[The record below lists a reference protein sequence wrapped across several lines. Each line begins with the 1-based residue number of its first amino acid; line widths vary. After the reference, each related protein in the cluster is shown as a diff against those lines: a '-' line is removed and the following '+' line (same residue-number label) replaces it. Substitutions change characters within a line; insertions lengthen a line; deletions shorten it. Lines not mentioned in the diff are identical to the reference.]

1 MTGHSM
7 SYLQFYEDKARPLSL
22 KMYSASDYATM
33 EVEFGKREPDFTEH
47 GVFGMDRIGDLW
59 AVDWFFKQ
67 CETDEGIKAFIKLI
81 GLYKPLRHWNEG
93 GVIDKAIGPAIRDSM
108 RRAQHYVAIESMPSI
123 DDKSMKVQAFHAR
136 ATART
141 IHFPLRSKFTDH
153 VVDQL
158 CRFPG
163 AKHDDAV
170 DVCGL
175 IGRGVDKMTN
185 ANLPYT
191 PPKDILTPFS
201 VRWLEYGTQSEKPKV
216 RYFS

>member
-1 MTGHSM
+1 M
-7 SYLQFYEDKARPLSL
+7 SYAYLLPYEDKQLPLSL
-22 KMYSASDYATM
+22 KMYGASDYATM
-33 EVEFGKREPDFTEH
+33 EVEFGKKEPDFTEH
-47 GVFGMDRIGDLW
+47 GIVGMDRIGDLW
-59 AVDWFFKQ
+59 FTDWFFRQ
-67 CETDEGIKAFIKLI
+67 CETDEGIKAFIRLV
-81 GLYKPLRHWNEG
+81 GLYKPLRWWNEG
-93 GVIDKAIGPAIRDSM
+93 GLIDKAIGPAIKDAM
-108 RRAQHYVAIESMPSI
+108 RRHQRYVSIEQLASI

-141 IHFPLRSKFTDH
+141 VHFPLRRKWTDH

-185 ANLPYT
+185 ASLPYEKPRDT
-191 PPKDILTPFS
+191 LVPFS
-201 VRWLEYGTQSEKPKV
+201 VKWLEYKSGSEKPKV
-216 RYFS
+216 RYFA